1 LSKCSFACI
10 IGTSSLGTIVG
21 SSSQNRA
28 SEGSENKNQE
38 PCAFPIHEANYVW
51 CDLNQAFAE
60 KLSPSIISIASFDGD

>member
-1 LSKCSFACI
+1 LSKFSFASI
-10 IGTSSLGTIVG
+10 IVTSSLGTIVG

-38 PCAFPIHEANYVW
+38 PCAFPIHEANDVW
-51 CDLNQAFAE
+51 CDLNQALAE